1 MKYHTIPSLRQ
12 KVTMSVQCNYPSNY
26 QSLSHS
32 FESIRE
38 IFAKDDHSIHKARNE
53 LKIIELDDVKTV
65 VKSFKVP
72 HLLNRIAYTYF
83 RKSKAYKSYH
93 NALRLEEL
101 GISTPKPIA
110 KIEFFESGLLGESFF
125 ISECFEYDFT
135 IRTPLLE
142 PLNDREAIFTAFAAY
157 TYDLHQKGVWHLDY
171 SPGNIL
177 IKLTDEGYRFS
188 IVDINRMEFR
198 PISPLEGCENFNKLW
213 ASDEEL
219 EIMGREYARL
229 SGFNVA
235 VTIAEMK
242 KYNNANKKTKNFK
255 KRLKNLLKGD
265 FSTLS

>member
-1 MKYHTIPSLRQ
+1 MKISLTTPLQ
-12 KVTMSVQCNYPSNY
+12 YTYLTS
-26 QSLSHS
+26 S
-32 FESIRE
+32 FESIQK
-38 IFAKDDHSIHKARNE
+38 IFADDNRSIHKARNE
-53 LKIIELDDVKTV
+53 LKIIEIEGIKTV

-72 HLLNRIAYTYF
+72 HLLNRIVYTFF

-93 NALRLEEL
+93 NALHLREL
-101 GISTPKPIA
+101 NISTPEPIA
-110 KIEFFESGLLGESFF
+110 LIEFFESGLLGESYF
-125 ISECFEYDFT
+125 ISEFFAYDFT

-142 PLNDREAIFTAFAAY
+142 PLEDREAIFIAFAAY
-157 TYDLHQKGVWHLDY
+157 TYTLHQKGIWHLDY

-177 IKLTDEGYRFS
+177 IKQTESGYQFS

-198 PISPLEGCENFNKLW
+198 EISPIQGCENFNKLW

-242 KYNNANKKTKNFK
+242 RHNDANKRVKNFK
-255 KRLKNLLKGD
+255 KKLKKVLKGD
-265 FSTLS
+265 FSILS

>member
-1 MKYHTIPSLRQ
+1 
-12 KVTMSVQCNYPSNY
+12 MSVQCFYPSNY
-26 QSLSHS
+26 HSLLPS
-32 FESIRE
+32 FEGIRKK
-38 IFAKDDHSIHKARNE
+38 FAGDDHSIHKARNE
-53 LKIIELDDVKTV
+53 LKIIELDGIKTV

-72 HLLNRIAYTYF
+72 HLLNRIVYTYF
-83 RKSKAYKSYH
+83 RKSKAYKSYY
-93 NALRLEEL
+93 NALHLEEL

-110 KIEFFESGLLGESFF
+110 LIEFYEAGLLGESFF
-125 ISECFEYDFT
+125 IAEYFEYDFT

-142 PLNDREAIFTAFAAY
+142 PLEDREAIFKAFAAY

-177 IKLTDEGYRFS
+177 IKRFEEGYQFS

-198 PISPLEGCENFNKLW
+198 PISALEGCENFNKLW
-213 ASDEEL
+213 ANDVEI

-242 KYNNANKKTKNFK
+242 KHNDANKRVKNFK
-255 KRLKNLLKGD
+255 KRLKNLLRGD
-265 FSTLS
+265 FSTPA

>member
-1 MKYHTIPSLRQ
+1 MKISLTTPLQ
-12 KVTMSVQCNYPSNY
+12 YAH
-26 QSLSHS
+26 LSSS
-32 FESIRE
+32 FESIQK
-38 IFAKDDHSIHKARNE
+38 IFAGDNNSIHKARNE
-53 LKIIELDDVKTV
+53 LKIIEIEGVKTV

-72 HLLNRIAYTYF
+72 HLLNRIVYTYF

-93 NALRLEEL
+93 NALRLREL
-101 GISTPKPIA
+101 NISTPEPIA
-110 KIEFFESGLLGESFF
+110 LIEFFESGLLEKSYF
-125 ISECFEYDFT
+125 ISEFFDYDFT

-142 PLNDREAIFTAFAAY
+142 PLEDREAIFTAFAAY
-157 TYDLHQKGVWHLDY
+157 TYSLHQKGVWHLDY

-177 IKLTDEGYRFS
+177 IKRAEGGYQFS

-198 PISPLEGCENFNKLW
+198 EINPLQGCENFNKLW
-213 ASDEEL
+213 ASDKEL

-242 KYNNANKKTKNFK
+242 RHNDANKRVKNFK
-255 KRLKNLLKGD
+255 KKLKKVLKGD

>member
-1 MKYHTIPSLRQ
+1 
-12 KVTMSVQCNYPSNY
+12 MSVQCFYPSNY
-26 QSLSHS
+26 HSLKAS
-32 FESIRE
+32 FEGIRE
-38 IFAKDDHSIHKARNE
+38 IFAGDDHSIHIARNE
-53 LKIIELDDVKTV
+53 LKIIELGGIKTV

-72 HLLNRIAYTYF
+72 HLLNRIVYTYF

-93 NALRLEEL
+93 NALHLEEL
-101 GISTPKPIA
+101 GISTPMPIA
-110 KIEFFESGLLGESFF
+110 LIEFYESGLLGESFF
-125 ISECFEYDFT
+125 IAEYFEYDFT

-142 PLNDREAIFTAFAAY
+142 ALEDRETIFKAFAAY

-177 IKLTDEGYRFS
+177 IKRTDKGYKFS

-198 PISPLEGCENFNKLW
+198 PISTLEGCENFNKLW

-242 KYNNANKKTKNFK
+242 RHNNANKSIKNFK
-255 KRLKNLLKGD
+255 KRLKNLLKGN
-265 FSTLS
+265 FSTPV

>member
-1 MKYHTIPSLRQ
+1 MNIEFQPSYASLQ
-12 KVTMSVQCNYPSNY
+12 K
-26 QSLSHS
+26 S
-32 FESIRE
+32 FNNIRE
-38 IFAKDDHSIHKARNE
+38 IFAGDDHSIHKARNE
-53 LKIIELDDVKTV
+53 LKIIELDGIKTV

-72 HLLNRIAYTYF
+72 HLLNRIVYTYF

-101 GISTPKPIA
+101 GVSTPKPIA
-110 KIEFFESGLLGESFF
+110 LIQFYESGLLGESFF
-125 ISECFEYDFT
+125 IAEYFEYDFT

-142 PLNDREAIFTAFAAY
+142 PLEDRDAIFTAFAAY
-157 TYDLHQKGVWHLDY
+157 TYGLHKRGVRHLDY

-177 IKLTDEGYRFS
+177 IKRTAQGYQFS

-198 PISPLEGCENFNKLW
+198 SISALEGCENFNKLW

-242 KYNNANKKTKNFK
+242 KHNNANKKTKNFK

-265 FSTLS
+265 FSTPA